1 MNEAAELARLDA
13 IVEAELAISR
23 AQGAAISK
31 EAEDVFRLGFVSG
44 LHYVFRNAAA
54 KEGKQG
60 AGDHP
65 GDFQP

>member
-1 MNEAAELARLDA
+1 MNEAAELAKLDA

-23 AQGAAISK
+23 AQGAAIPK
-31 EAEDVFRLGFVSG
+31 ESEDVFRLGFVSG
-44 LHYVFRNAAA
+44 LHYVVRNVAE